1 MILRIL
7 WRRRRFGL
15 EIMLCGVY
23 EFAIYIYINVLK
35 QNPIYIYKYIEIKSN
50 IYFIPKRKYMN
61 FRI

>member
-15 EIMLCGVY
+15 EIMLRGMY
-23 EFAIYIYINVLK
+23 EFT
-35 QNPIYIYKYIEIKSN
+35 IYIYKCIEIKSN
-50 IYFIPKRKYMN
+50 IYFIPKRKYIN